1 MNWESAVV
9 FGLFAVACG
18 LAAFRAR
25 TDDWTARRTIGVGV
39 FLAGAAAGLFLDELV
54 PIPSILAPWIE
65 PIAASVMVVGLVV
78 AWTHADRERT
88 N

>member
-18 LAAFRAR
+18 LAAVRSR
-25 TDDWTARRTIGVGV
+25 REGWPVRRTIGVSV

-65 PIAASVMVVGLVV
+65 PIAASVMGVGLVV
-78 AWTHADRERT
+78 AWTHADHERT
-88 N
+88 D